1 MYIEIMFADK
11 NNHLIKHFL
20 KKKRSGGT
28 RETPVAETPV
38 AETPVAETPFAET
51 PVAETPVAE
60 TPVAE
65 TPVAETPEDT
75 NTSYPDTKYLYKNI
89 TSTKKTTGIKTNICA
104 FYLQD
109 THFVK
114 YIVHKEESRV
124 VFPSFVFETNG
135 MQTGGFLDEDYNSTS
150 NLDIL
155 FQTNVI
161 DFVKSFFLQPNHT
174 NGSMK
179 LEGGDS
185 KSKEQQQQEVETISS
200 PQQQEPEVEENV
212 DNISSLEQP
221 EEENV
226 DNISS
231 LEQPE
236 LEENVDNISSLEQPE
251 VEENVDNISSL
262 EQPEEENVD
271 NISSLEQP
279 EVEENVDNI
288 SSLEQPEVEEN
299 VDNISSLEQQE
310 EENVDNISSLEL
322 ENVEPPVPFYYDNLE
337 YIGYILSND
346 EPYVFVNIG
355 SQKPLNQEYTETI
368 LSELFYTFKVFDMDV
383 DMTIRTLF
391 DNNRWL
397 LHDDEPY
404 SGYICKLNEESHLV
418 NDEDSTDIINV
429 ESIGDYYYFSFRPLD
444 KNTQKRFAIFPNEYA
459 CILDDTQM
467 AQYKSDKMLY
477 AQDRTIYFKGET
489 LRDKKVGHEFM
500 CVKTPSQFTHY

>member
-1 MYIEIMFADK
+1 MFADK

-38 AETPVAETPFAET
+38 AETPF
-51 PVAETPVAE
+51 
-60 TPVAE
+60 AE

-200 PQQQEPEVEENV
+200 PQQQE
-212 DNISSLEQP
+212 
-221 EEENV
+221 
-226 DNISS
+226 
-231 LEQPE
+231 
-236 LEENVDNISSLEQPE
+236 PE

>member
-1 MYIEIMFADK
+1 MFADK

-20 KKKRSGGT
+20 KKKRSGGTT

-51 PVAETPVAE
+51 PF
-60 TPVAE
+60 
-65 TPVAETPEDT
+65 AETPEDT

-114 YIVHKEESRV
+114 YIVHKEESRI

-135 MQTGGFLDEDYNSTS
+135 MQSGGFLDEDNNSTS

-161 DFVKSFFLQPNHT
+161 DFVKSFFLQSNHT
-174 NGSMK
+174 NGSME

-200 PQQQEPEVEENV
+200 PQQQQQEVETISSPQQQQQQVPQQQEKENV
-212 DNISSLEQP
+212 DNISSLEQQ
-221 EEENV
+221 EKENV

-231 LEQPE
+231 LEQ
-236 LEENVDNISSLEQPE
+236 Q
-251 VEENVDNISSL
+251 
-262 EQPEEENVD
+262 
-271 NISSLEQP
+271 

-310 EENVDNISSLEL
+310 EENVDNISSLEQQVEENVDNISSL
-322 ENVEPPVPFYYDNLE
+322 EQPEEENVDNISSLEQPEKENVEPPVPIYYDNLE

-404 SGYICKLNEESHLV
+404 SGYICKLNEESQLV

-429 ESIGDYYYFSFRPLD
+429 ESIGNYYYFSFRPLD